1 MSCITDP
8 RRILSFRSED
18 PFGVELSRRENL
30 LKGVVKLDKDI
41 SELLCVY
48 YSSLPMPRGFN
59 GCLSN
64 AWECVLSEKILLAF
78 AELEESLLDALEEF
92 SRITVPASIDL
103 LEFLGYDDAEYS
115 EAKKEDAERARLSE
129 LRQDFE
135 IAVSRL
141 VRPSYNFDDDL
152 PF

>member
-41 SELLCVY
+41 SEFLRVY

-59 GCLSN
+59 GCLIN

-92 SRITVPASIDL
+92 SRITAPASIDL
-103 LEFLGYDDAEYS
+103 LEYLGYDDAEYS

-141 VRPSYNFDDDL
+141 VGLSYNFDDDL